1 MAASAQTRNGPLPV
15 FGSVMAAIVMLV
27 LFAALLA
34 SVPIA
39 VAIGLAA
46 LAGLLLI
53 APDALVLMP
62 QKIISGIDAFTLLA
76 IPLFI
81 LAGTI
86 MGRGGIARRI
96 VNLALIFVGRVRG
109 GLGFVVILSTMF
121 FSGVCGS
128 ASADTA
134 AIGATTMPEMLRRKY
149 PKPFATAL
157 LAASGATASI
167 IPPSIDLIIIGVV
180 SGISI
185 GGLFAAGLLPGAVN
199 AVALM
204 ALCYYYGRR
213 LDLPIA
219 DPTTWRE
226 KLGIFADGILA
237 LLMPVIIL
245 GGILGGVFTPTE
257 ASAVAVVYGL
267 IVSLFAYKELT
278 VGELPEVFL
287 EAARLTGMVMLV
299 LAMASAFSF
308 VLAFERIPHAIA
320 AMIVSY
326 ADHWVV
332 FVLIVNVVFFLL
344 GMIMDALPAL
354 IILMPI
360 LVPAGVELGME
371 PIHIGIFVAANVTIS
386 LFTPPVGVCLFVACG
401 LSKLPIEAV
410 VKPLLPFLAVLLATL
425 LTISYVPEIT
435 LFIPRMLGYLPGG

>member
-1 MAASAQTRNGPLPV
+1 MATV
-15 FGSVMAAIVMLV
+15 VVLV
-27 LFAALLA
+27 LFVALLT

-39 VAIGLAA
+39 VALGLAS
-46 LAGLLLI
+46 LAGLWMIL
-53 APDALVLMP
+53 PDGLVLLP
-62 QKIISGIDAFTLLA
+62 QKILSGMDAFTLLA

-96 VNLALIFVGRVRG
+96 VNLALIFVGRIKG

-134 AIGATTMPEMLRRKY
+134 AIGSTTMPEMLRRKY
-149 PKPFATAL
+149 PKQFATAL

-180 SGISI
+180 AGISI
-185 GGLFAAGLLPGAVN
+185 GGLFAAGLLPGVFN
-199 AVALM
+199 ACALM
-204 ALCYYYGRR
+204 ALCYYYGRK
-213 LDLPIA
+213 LDLPVA
-219 DPTTWRE
+219 ESTTWSE
-226 KLGIFADGILA
+226 KFRIFMDGILA

-257 ASAVAVVYGL
+257 ASAIAVVYGL
-267 IVSLFAYKELT
+267 IVSLFAYRELKLKD
-278 VGELPEVFL
+278 LPAVLL
-287 EAARLTGMVMLV
+287 EAGRLTGMVMLI
-299 LAMASAFSF
+299 LGMASAFSF
-308 VLAFERIPHAIA
+308 VLAFERIPHELA
-320 AMIVSY
+320 ALIVQY
-326 ADHWVV
+326 ANHWIVYV
-332 FVLIVNVVFFLL
+332 IFVNVVFFLL

-360 LVPAGVELGME
+360 LVPAGVALGME

-410 VKPLLPFLAVLLATL
+410 IKPLLPFLAVLILTL
-425 LTISYVPEIT
+425 LTISYVPELT
-435 LFIPRMLGYLPGG
+435 LLIPRMLGYVG

>member
-1 MAASAQTRNGPLPV
+1 
-15 FGSVMAAIVMLV
+15 
-27 LFAALLA
+27 
-34 SVPIA
+34 VPIA

-46 LAGLLLI
+46 MASLFYLS
-53 APDALVLMP
+53 PDSLVLLP
-62 QKIISGIDAFTLLA
+62 QKIMSGMDAFTLLA

-86 MGRGGIARRI
+86 MGHGGIARRI
-96 VNLALIFVGRVRG
+96 VNLALIVVGRVRG
-109 GLGFVVILSTMF
+109 GLGFVVILATMF

-134 AIGATTMPEMLRRKY
+134 AIGSTTMPEMLKRKY
-149 PKPFATAL
+149 PREFATAL

-180 SGISI
+180 AGISI
-185 GGLFAAGLLPGAVN
+185 GGLFAAGILPGVVN
-199 AVALM
+199 ALALM

-213 LDLPIA
+213 LDLPVT
-219 DPTTWRE
+219 PRTSWSE
-226 KLGIFADGILA
+226 KLRVCADGILA
-237 LLMPVIIL
+237 VLMPVIIL

-267 IVSLFAYKELT
+267 FVSLVVYRELKLAEMP
-278 VGELPEVFL
+278 GILL
-287 EAARLTGMVMLV
+287 QAGKLTGIVMLI
-299 LAMASAFSF
+299 LGMASAFSF
-308 VLAFERIPHAIA
+308 VLAFERIPHELAEL
-320 AMIVSY
+320 IVAF
-326 ADHWVV
+326 ADNWVV
-332 FVLIVNVVFFLL
+332 FVICVNVIFFLL

-360 LVPAGVELGME
+360 LVPAGTALGME

-386 LFTPPVGVCLFVACG
+386 LFTPPVGVCLYVACG

-410 VKPLLPFLAVLLATL
+410 FKPLLPFLAVLLATL
-425 LTISYVPEIT
+425 LVISYVPEIT
-435 LFIPRMLGYLPGG
+435 LFIPRQLGYVATD

>member
-1 MAASAQTRNGPLPV
+1 
-15 FGSVMAAIVMLV
+15 MAAIAAITL
-27 LFAALLA
+27 LAALLL

-46 LAGLLLI
+46 MASLFYVSPDLLI
-53 APDALVLMP
+53 LLP
-62 QKIISGIDAFTLLA
+62 QKILSGMDAFTLLA

-86 MGRGGIARRI
+86 MGHGGIARRI
-96 VNLALIFVGRVRG
+96 VNLALIVVGRVRG
-109 GLGFVVILSTMF
+109 GLGFVVILATMF

-134 AIGATTMPEMLRRKY
+134 AIGATTMPEMLKRKY
-149 PKPFATAL
+149 PREFATAL

-180 SGISI
+180 AGISI
-185 GGLFAAGLLPGAVN
+185 GGLFAAGILPGVVN
-199 AVALM
+199 ALALM

-213 LDLPIA
+213 LDLPVT
-219 DPTTWRE
+219 PRTSWSE
-226 KLGIFADGILA
+226 KLRVCADGILA
-237 LLMPVIIL
+237 VLMPVIIL

-267 IVSLFAYKELT
+267 FVSLVVYRELKLAEMP
-278 VGELPEVFL
+278 GILL
-287 EAARLTGMVMLV
+287 QAGKLTGIVMLI
-299 LAMASAFSF
+299 LGMASAFSF
-308 VLAFERIPHAIA
+308 VLAFERIPHELAEL
-320 AMIVSY
+320 IVAF
-326 ADHWVV
+326 ADNWVV
-332 FVLIVNVVFFLL
+332 FVICVNVIFFLL

-360 LVPAGVELGME
+360 LVPAGTALGME

-386 LFTPPVGVCLFVACG
+386 LFTPPVGVCLYVACG

-410 VKPLLPFLAVLLATL
+410 FKPLLPFLAVLLATL
-425 LTISYVPEIT
+425 LVISYVPEIT
-435 LFIPRMLGYLPGG
+435 LFIPRQLGYVATD

>member
-1 MAASAQTRNGPLPV
+1 MATV
-15 FGSVMAAIVMLV
+15 VVIV
-27 LFAALLA
+27 LFAALLS

-39 VAIGLAA
+39 VAIGLAS
-46 LAGLLLI
+46 LAGLWMI
-53 APDALVLMP
+53 APDGLVLLP
-62 QKIISGIDAFTLLA
+62 QKILSGMDTFTLLA

-96 VNLALIFVGRVRG
+96 VNLALIFVGRIKG

-134 AIGATTMPEMLRRKY
+134 AIGSTTMPEMLRRKY

-180 SGISI
+180 AGISI
-185 GGLFAAGLLPGAVN
+185 GGLFAAGLLPGIFN
-199 AVALM
+199 ALALM
-204 ALCYYYGRR
+204 ALCWYYGRR
-213 LDLPIA
+213 LNLPVA
-219 DPTTWRE
+219 DTTTWSE
-226 KLGIFADGILA
+226 KIKIFMDGILA
-237 LLMPVIIL
+237 ILMPVIIL

-257 ASAVAVVYGL
+257 ASAIAVVYGL
-267 IVSLFAYKELT
+267 VVSLFVYRELKLRDMPA
-278 VGELPEVFL
+278 VLL
-287 EAARLTGMVMLV
+287 EAGRLTGMVMLI
-299 LAMASAFSF
+299 LGMASAFSF
-308 VLAFERIPHAIA
+308 VLAFERIPHELA
-320 AMIVSY
+320 ALIVQY
-326 ADHWVV
+326 AHHWIIYVI
-332 FVLIVNVVFFLL
+332 IVNVVFFLL

-360 LVPAGVELGME
+360 LVPAGIALGME

-410 VKPLLPFLAVLLATL
+410 IKPLLPFLAVLLVTL

-435 LFIPRMLGYLPGG
+435 LFIPRMLGYV

>member
-1 MAASAQTRNGPLPV
+1 MATV
-15 FGSVMAAIVMLV
+15 VVIV
-27 LFAALLA
+27 LFVALLT

-39 VAIGLAA
+39 VALGLAS
-46 LAGLLLI
+46 LAGLLMI
-53 APDALVLMP
+53 APNGLVLLP
-62 QKIISGIDAFTLLA
+62 QKILSGMDAFTLLA

-96 VNLALIFVGRVRG
+96 VNLALIFVGRIKG

-134 AIGATTMPEMLRRKY
+134 AIGSTTMPEMLRRKY

-180 SGISI
+180 AGISI
-185 GGLFAAGLLPGAVN
+185 GGLFAAGLLPGVFN
-199 AVALM
+199 AIALM

-213 LDLPIA
+213 LDLPVA
-219 DPTTWRE
+219 DSTSWSE
-226 KLGIFADGILA
+226 KLRIFADGSLA
-237 LLMPVIIL
+237 VLMPVIIL

-257 ASAVAVVYGL
+257 ASAIAVVYGL

-278 VGELPEVFL
+278 LKDLPGVFL
-287 EAARLTGMVMLV
+287 QAARLTGMVMLI
-299 LAMASAFSF
+299 LGMASAFSF
-308 VLAFERIPHAIA
+308 VLAFERIPHELA
-320 AMIVSY
+320 A
-326 ADHWVV
+326 
-332 FVLIVNVVFFLL
+332 LIVQYAHHWIIYVIFVNIVFFLL

-360 LVPAGVELGME
+360 LVPAGVALGME

-410 VKPLLPFLAVLLATL
+410 IKPLLPFLAVLLVTL
-425 LTISYVPEIT
+425 MTISYVPEIT
-435 LFIPRMLGYLPGG
+435 LFIPRLLGYVADG

>member
-1 MAASAQTRNGPLPV
+1 MAAV
-15 FGSVMAAIVMLV
+15 AAITL
-27 LFAALLA
+27 LAALLL

-46 LAGLLLI
+46 MASLFYLS
-53 APDALVLMP
+53 PDSLVLLP
-62 QKIISGIDAFTLLA
+62 QKIMSGMDAFTLLA

-86 MGRGGIARRI
+86 MGHGGIARRI
-96 VNLALIFVGRVRG
+96 VNLALIVVGRVRG
-109 GLGFVVILSTMF
+109 GLGFVVILATMF

-134 AIGATTMPEMLRRKY
+134 AIGSTTMPEMLKRKY
-149 PKPFATAL
+149 PREFATAL

-180 SGISI
+180 AGISI
-185 GGLFAAGLLPGAVN
+185 GGLFAAGILPGVVN
-199 AVALM
+199 ALALM

-213 LDLPIA
+213 LDLPVT
-219 DPTTWRE
+219 PRTSWSE
-226 KLGIFADGILA
+226 KLRVCADGILA
-237 LLMPVIIL
+237 VLMPVIIL

-267 IVSLFAYKELT
+267 FVSLVVYRELKLAEMP
-278 VGELPEVFL
+278 GILL
-287 EAARLTGMVMLV
+287 QAGKLTGIVMLI
-299 LAMASAFSF
+299 LGMASAFSF
-308 VLAFERIPHAIA
+308 VLAFERIPHELAEL
-320 AMIVSY
+320 IVAF
-326 ADHWVV
+326 ADNWVV
-332 FVLIVNVVFFLL
+332 FVICVNVIFFLL

-360 LVPAGVELGME
+360 LVPAGTALGME

-386 LFTPPVGVCLFVACG
+386 LFTPPVGVCLYVACG

-410 VKPLLPFLAVLLATL
+410 FKPLLPFLAVLLATL
-425 LTISYVPEIT
+425 LVISYVPEIT
-435 LFIPRMLGYLPGG
+435 LFIPRQLGYVATD

>member
-1 MAASAQTRNGPLPV
+1 
-15 FGSVMAAIVMLV
+15 MAAIAAITL
-27 LFAALLA
+27 LAALLL

-39 VAIGLAA
+39 VAMGLAA
-46 LAGLLLI
+46 MASLYYLS
-53 APDALVLMP
+53 PDSLVLLP
-62 QKIISGIDAFTLLA
+62 QKILSGMDAFTLLA

-86 MGRGGIARRI
+86 MGHGGIARRI
-96 VNLALIFVGRVRG
+96 VNLALIVVGRVRG
-109 GLGFVVILSTMF
+109 GLGFVVILATMF

-134 AIGATTMPEMLRRKY
+134 AIGATTMPEMLKRKY
-149 PKPFATAL
+149 PREFATAL

-180 SGISI
+180 AGISI
-185 GGLFAAGLLPGAVN
+185 GGLFAAGILPGVVN
-199 AVALM
+199 ALALM

-213 LDLPIA
+213 LDLPVT
-219 DPTTWRE
+219 PRTSWSE
-226 KLGIFADGILA
+226 KLRICADGILA
-237 LLMPVIIL
+237 VLMPVIIL

-267 IVSLFAYKELT
+267 FVSLIVYKELKLADMP
-278 VGELPEVFL
+278 GILL
-287 EAARLTGMVMLV
+287 QAGKLTGIVMLI
-299 LAMASAFSF
+299 LGMASAFSF
-308 VLAFERIPHAIA
+308 VLAFERIPHELAER
-320 AMIVSY
+320 IVAF
-326 ADHWVV
+326 ADNWIV
-332 FVLIVNVVFFLL
+332 FVICVNVTFFLL

-360 LVPAGVELGME
+360 LVPAGTALGME

-386 LFTPPVGVCLFVACG
+386 LFTPPVGVCLYVACG

-410 VKPLLPFLAVLLATL
+410 FKPLLPFLAVLLATL
-425 LTISYVPEIT
+425 LMISYVPEIT
-435 LFIPRMLGYLPGG
+435 LFIPRLLGYVTAD

>member
-1 MAASAQTRNGPLPV
+1 MTLVVASVL
-15 FGSVMAAIVMLV
+15 FGSL
-27 LFAALLA
+27 AL

-39 VAIGLAA
+39 VSLGLAA
-46 LAGLLLI
+46 IAGLFMIMPEGLI
-53 APDALVLMP
+53 LMP
-62 QKIISGIDAFTLLA
+62 QKVVSGIDSFTLLA

-96 VNLALIFVGRVRG
+96 VSLALIFVGRVRG

-134 AIGATTMPEMLRRKY
+134 AIGSTTMPEMLRRKY
-149 PKPFATAL
+149 PKEFATAL

-185 GGLFAAGLLPGAVN
+185 GGLFAAGILPGIVN
-199 AVALM
+199 AIGLM
-204 ALCYYYGRR
+204 ALCYYYGHR
-213 LDLPIA
+213 LKLPIA
-219 DPTTWRE
+219 DRTTWVE
-226 KLGIFADGILA
+226 KLKICQDGILA
-237 LLMPVIIL
+237 VFMPIIIL

-257 ASAVAVVYGL
+257 ASAIAVVYGFV
-267 IVSLFAYKELT
+267 VSVFIYRELKFA
-278 VGELPEVFL
+278 ELPNVLL
-287 EAARLTGMVMLV
+287 EAAKLTGMVMLV
-299 LAMASAFSF
+299 LGMASAFSF
-308 VLAFERIPHAIA
+308 VLAFERVPHQLAEF
-320 AMIVSY
+320 IVQY
-326 ADHWVV
+326 ADNWIV
-332 FVLIVNVVFFLL
+332 FVVIVNIVFFLL

-360 LVPAGVELGME
+360 LVPAGVELGMD

-386 LFTPPVGVCLFVACG
+386 LFTPPVGVCLYVACG

-410 VKPLLPFLAVLLATL
+410 FRPLLPFLGVLIVTL
-425 LTISYVPEIT
+425 MIISYVPEVT
-435 LFIPRMLGYLPGG
+435 LFIPRLLGYAVGG

>member
-1 MAASAQTRNGPLPV
+1 MATV
-15 FGSVMAAIVMLV
+15 VV
-27 LFAALLA
+27 LALFIALLT

-39 VAIGLAA
+39 VALGLAS
-46 LAGLLLI
+46 LAGLWMIL
-53 APDALVLMP
+53 PDGLVLLP
-62 QKIISGIDAFTLLA
+62 QKILSGMDAFTLLA

-96 VNLALIFVGRVRG
+96 VNLALIFVGRIKG

-134 AIGATTMPEMLRRKY
+134 AIGSTTMPEMLRRKY
-149 PKPFATAL
+149 PKQFATAL

-180 SGISI
+180 AGISI
-185 GGLFAAGLLPGAVN
+185 GGLFAAGLLPGVFN
-199 AVALM
+199 ACALM
-204 ALCYYYGRR
+204 ALCYYYGRK
-213 LDLPIA
+213 LDLPVA
-219 DPTTWRE
+219 ESTTWSE
-226 KLGIFADGILA
+226 KFKIFMDGILA

-257 ASAVAVVYGL
+257 ASAIAVVYGL
-267 IVSLFAYKELT
+267 IVSLFAYRELKLKD
-278 VGELPEVFL
+278 LPGVFL
-287 EAARLTGMVMLV
+287 EAGRLTGMVMLI
-299 LAMASAFSF
+299 LGMASAFSF
-308 VLAFERIPHAIA
+308 VLAFERIPHELA
-320 AMIVSY
+320 ALIVQY
-326 ADHWVV
+326 ANHWIVYV
-332 FVLIVNVVFFLL
+332 IFVNVVFFLL

-360 LVPAGVELGME
+360 LVPAGVALGME

-410 VKPLLPFLAVLLATL
+410 IKPLLPFLAVLILTL

-435 LFIPRMLGYLPGG
+435 LLIPRLLGYVG